1 MRTRFGQGLILSVAL
16 TGLLVGTLKA
26 DQVVLLDGLVLKG
39 KLLSV
44 DAGVVKLDTDF
55 AGEIDIRQEKVGA
68 LVTDE
73 PVNVELSSK
82 KLLKGTMSAGPG
94 GTVIKEAGESISV
107 RPERIV
113 SLWRRGAESP
123 ADRQRRAAEAS
134 TKRHWSHELST
145 SLSGRTGVSENRS
158 FSLEVQSTLQGPQDQ
173 LVIDLATSQE
183 EDNGVTNSDDFK
195 ASLDY
200 SKSLDEQNSWF
211 AKSLFERDHFKA
223 LDMRRTFSLGLARKL
238 IREGKHNL
246 ELRLGL
252 NSISETLESGTPND
266 SFGAEITLSHTT
278 RFRHASL
285 ETQVYFTRA
294 FETPTNDRYHL
305 ETDLDFPLAQRNMK
319 LRLSLEYEYNVSPAP
334 GTDRHDLIYS
344 TSLVFDWK

>member
-1 MRTRFGQGLILSVAL
+1 MRTRFGRGLTISVAL
-16 TGLLVGTLKA
+16 LGLLSGTLQA
-26 DQVVLLDGLVLKG
+26 DQVILLDGLVLKG
-39 KLLSV
+39 KLLSI
-44 DAGVVKLDTDF
+44 DAGAVKLDTDF
-55 AGEIDIRQEKVGA
+55 AGEIDIRQEKVRSIA
-68 LVTDE
+68 TDE
-73 PVNVELSSK
+73 PVNVQLDPEK
-82 KLLKGTMSAGPG
+82 FLKGKISQGPG
-94 GTVIKEAGESISV
+94 ETVITAAGERTSI
-107 RPERIV
+107 RPDRIV

-123 ADRQRRAAEAS
+123 TERQRQAAEAS
-134 TKRHWSHELST
+134 TKRHWSHEISV

-158 FSLEVQSTLQGPQDQ
+158 FSLEFQSTLQGPQDQ
-173 LVIDLATSQE
+173 FVVDLAASQE
-183 EDNGVTNSDDFK
+183 EDNGVTNSDDYK

-211 AKSLFERDHFKA
+211 AKALFERDHFKA
-223 LDMRRTFSLGLARKL
+223 LDLRRTLSLGLARKL

-252 NSISETLESGTPND
+252 NSISETLETGTPND

-285 ETQVYFTRA
+285 ETQLYFTRA

-305 ETDLDFPLAQRNMK
+305 ESDLDFPLAQGNMK

-334 GTDRHDLIYS
+334 DTDRHDLIYS